1 MDTTTTGTTADSTL
15 GNVTE
20 RGHTAVDR
28 VAQSAHETI
37 DRIAGKAGP
46 AVEKLRASTSNAGAT
61 LRAKADALGDL
72 EDKWVENTRGYIRE
86 NPLTAVAIGLL
97 AGVLLS
103 KLSSS
108 R

>member
-1 MDTTTTGTTADSTL
+1 MDTTTTGASADSTL
-15 GNVTE
+15 GTATE

-28 VAQSAHETI
+28 VAQTAHEAI

-46 AVEKLRASTSNAGAT
+46 AVEKLRASTGNLGTT
-61 LRAKADALGDL
+61 LRAKADNLGEL
-72 EDKWVENTRGYIRE
+72 EEQWVENTRGYIRE
-86 NPLTAVAIGLL
+86 NPLTAIAIGVL